1 MCLYRRRI
9 WIRRMLHCCE
19 IFSKAKIVW
28 RIGGSYLHWK
38 LVYDEGQVQVRL
50 QNRMAHLVLEP
61 IRRDTAR

>member
-1 MCLYRRRI
+1 
-9 WIRRMLHCCE
+9 MLHCCK

-28 RIGGSYLHWK
+28 SIEGSYLHWK

-50 QNRMAHLVLEP
+50 QNRMVDLVLEP